1 MTVLNR
7 GKAPVCFK
15 YNDGEMEEVFVQY
28 GGGCYPIF
36 TGIFW

>member
-15 YNDGEMEEVFVQY
+15 YNDGDMQEVFVQCV
-28 GGGCYPIF
+28 GDCYPIF